1 VAAPLPTEPTE
12 REAAP
17 EPDPPKK
24 RHNRST
30 LRVVVEWGIILAVA
44 VLAAVLIRTFVVQPF
59 YIPSGSMEPTLS
71 VGDRLL
77 VNKLS
82 YHFHNPHRGD
92 IVVFKKPPNDTTPG
106 ITDLVKRVIGLPGE
120 TISARNGQVYV
131 NGRPLSEPWL
141 PGVDRGV
148 TTFPS
153 AIPGCLP
160 APGLG
165 GCKIPAGEYFMM
177 GDNRTDSSDS
187 RVIGPVTS
195 KLFIGRAFVRVWP
208 LSHLGFL

>member
-1 VAAPLPTEPTE
+1 VSASLPAEPTE

-24 RHNRST
+24 RRSRST

-59 YIPSGSMEPTLS
+59 YIPSGSMEPTLN

-82 YHFHNPHRGD
+82 YHFHSPHRGD
-92 IVVFKKPPNDTTPG
+92 IVVFKKPPDDTTPG

-120 TISARNGQVYV
+120 TVSAHNGQIYI
-131 NGRPLSEPWL
+131 NGRQLSEHWL
-141 PGVDRGV
+141 PRVDQGV

-153 AIPGCLP
+153 SIPGCLP
-160 APGLG
+160 APD
-165 GCKIPAGEYFMM
+165 GCKIPPGEYFMM

-187 RVIGPVTS
+187 RVIGPVPS
-195 KLFIGRAFVRVWP
+195 NLFIGRAFVRVWP